1 MATVNTPA
9 EPSATWVDDV
19 VARIERLPISTWHVK
34 VRVIVGVATF
44 FDAFDALAIASV
56 LPAIAPL
63 WKLTPPQIGVLIS
76 AGFLGQLAGAL
87 LFGWVSEQYG
97 RITAMVWSIGVFA
110 VLSLACAFAWSY
122 ESLLV
127 FRLLQGIGLGGE
139 VPVAATYISE
149 LTRAEGRGR
158 FVLLYELVFPIG
170 LVGASLTGVWIVPH
184 LGWEYMFL
192 LGAIPA
198 ILTLNSE

>member
-1 MATVNTPA
+1 MTADTAA
-9 EPSATWVDDV
+9 EFSGARGADAV
-19 VARIERLPISTWHVK
+19 VGRIERLPSSAWQVK
-34 VRVIVGVATF
+34 ARIIVGVATF

-127 FRLLQGIGLGGE
+127 FRLLQGIGL
-139 VPVAATYISE
+139 
-149 LTRAEGRGR
+149 
-158 FVLLYELVFPIG
+158 
-170 LVGASLTGVWIVPH
+170 
-184 LGWEYMFL
+184 
-192 LGAIPA
+192 
-198 ILTLNSE
+198 